1 MLPEFCIIIIKT
13 IMNKK
18 ILLITLFISFIV
30 NAQDK
35 GNVKGLLTDK
45 EYNNAPLPFA
55 NVQLKGTTIGTTTD
69 FDGLYTLSLDPGN
82 HTIVFSF
89 LGYKKIEKT
98 FIISPGE
105 TITINQLMSA
115 EEGVALE
122 EVIVKSS
129 TSKEKVSALIFEQ
142 KKAISIKTTIG
153 AQELSKKGVSD
164 AAGAVTKT
172 AGVSKGSKNVIV
184 RGLGDRYN
192 STTLNGLPLPSED
205 PEYKNISLN
214 FFDTSIIKNIG
225 VNKVF
230 SSDIGGDVGGAN
242 INIVSKELTKRKEA
256 SIGFGS
262 GINTQTVAKEFL
274 TIDGANSFGTQKLNH
289 SIRDF
294 SSYSFQNSFN
304 PNSRNFQLNNSISF
318 KYGKKYEVGKDNTL
332 SFFLVGGSDANY
344 NYQDGNIKQNTNGGL
359 VFRDQEFS
367 KYTYNVS
374 QLLMGNVKF
383 KSEIYSIAF
392 NHLFIHNNKQSIGDY
407 LGLDDPQQEGD
418 LSFQRRQQTNN
429 NELYVNQLI
438 GNYKFTERLDFE
450 AKGALNF
457 IRGNE
462 PDRRS
467 NEYLIRNGETRPN
480 TNSDGTN
487 ERYFSKLQE
496 NDYAAKAKL
505 TYQLHADEDNKS
517 AIDFGVDYR
526 YTERLFA
533 ATIFNHKFTGNG
545 PIISIDNP
553 DAIFN
558 QNSIDTNIFSLTSLN
573 VKASNP
579 NEIIPFTYRG
589 KRLVSGA
596 FTNLVY
602 QFSNNLFVSGGL
614 KFEKSEQRVT
624 YATNI
629 GKSAIDGPSTINTAY
644 ILPSLSI
651 KYSINE
657 DHILRFAASQTYTY
671 PQFKETAPFKYQD
684 INFASQGNPDLNPSD
699 NYNVDVKYERYF
711 SSSELISITGF
722 YKYILNPISR
732 SEISSAGNT
741 LTYLNVGDDAA
752 ILGIEVEARKNILKS
767 DDTVE
772 NQYEVNAGLN
782 ASYLHS
788 QVNLDSGSIAQ
799 FQQKSSQLEGATP
812 FLMNADI
819 SFNKKYENDEFTATV
834 VLNYFSDRVYSI
846 GTRGF
851 ENIIEKGIPTLDL
864 VSSYNLNKK
873 YRFNLKATNLLNPS
887 FQLSRDNAS
896 GSNVILS
903 NYKKGV
909 NLSIGISYNF

>member
-1 MLPEFCIIIIKT
+1 
-13 IMNKK
+13 MNKK
-18 ILLITLFISFIV
+18 ILLITLFISLIV

-35 GNVKGLLTDK
+35 GNVTGLLTDK
-45 EYNNAPLPFA
+45 EYGNAPLPFA

-69 FDGLYTLSLDPGN
+69 FDGMYTLSLAPGN
-82 HTIVFSF
+82 YTIVFSF
-89 LGYKKIEKT
+89 LGYKKIEKP
-98 FIISPGE
+98 FIILPGK

-129 TSKEKVSALIFEQ
+129 TSKEKVSALIIEQ

-294 SSYSFQNSFN
+294 SSYNFQNSFN
-304 PNSRNFQLNNSISF
+304 PNSQNFQLNNSISF

-332 SFFLVGGSDANY
+332 SFFLVGGSDANF

-374 QLLMGNVKF
+374 QLLMGNIKF

-864 VSSYNLNKK
+864 VSSYHLNKK

-909 NLSIGISYNF
+909 NLSLGISYDF

>member
-18 ILLITLFISFIV
+18 ILLITLFISLIV

-35 GNVKGLLTDK
+35 GNVTGLLTDK
-45 EYNNAPLPFA
+45 EYSNAPLPFA

-69 FDGLYTLSLDPGN
+69 FDGMYTLSLAPGN
-82 HTIVFSF
+82 YTIVFSF
-89 LGYKKIEKT
+89 LGYKKIEKP
-98 FIISPGE
+98 FIILPGK

-129 TSKEKVSALIFEQ
+129 TSKEKVSALIIEQ

-294 SSYSFQNSFN
+294 SSYNFQNSFN
-304 PNSRNFQLNNSISF
+304 PNSQNFQLNNSISF

-332 SFFLVGGSDANY
+332 SFFLVGGSDANF

-909 NLSIGISYNF
+909 NLSLGISYDF

>member
-18 ILLITLFISFIV
+18 ILLITLFISFIA

-98 FIISPGE
+98 FIISPGK

-129 TSKEKVSALIFEQ
+129 TSKEKVSALIIEQ

-256 SIGFGS
+256 SIGFSS

-294 SSYSFQNSFN
+294 SSYNFQNSFN
-304 PNSRNFQLNNSISF
+304 PNSQNFQLNNSISF

-629 GKSAIDGPSTINTAY
+629 GKSAIDGPSSINTAY
-644 ILPSLSI
+644 ILPSLNI

-819 SFNKKYENDEFTATV
+819 SFNKKYKNDEFTATV
-834 VLNYFSDRVYSI
+834 VLNYFSDGVYSI

-864 VSSYNLNKK
+864 VSSYHLNKK

-909 NLSIGISYNF
+909 NLSLGISYDF